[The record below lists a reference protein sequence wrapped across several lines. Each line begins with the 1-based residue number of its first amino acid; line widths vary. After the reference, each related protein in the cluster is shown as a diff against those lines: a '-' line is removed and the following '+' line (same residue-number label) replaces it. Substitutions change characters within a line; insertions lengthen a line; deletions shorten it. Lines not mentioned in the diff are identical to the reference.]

1 MPPNVVEP
9 VASIKVIPQAS
20 ICNEIVIDGTNSI
33 TSGGGRDN
41 VTWSVT
47 SIYAFQN
54 DFGRKFRKTFD
65 DALRNISRYAS
76 SDQTLRLSIPQEIS
90 KIGHNG
96 GIRQIL

>member
-47 SIYAFQN
+47 SIYAFSN
-54 DFGRKFRKTFD
+54 DFGREFRETFD

-76 SDQTLRLSIPQEIS
+76 GDPNLTIVHSSRDF
-90 KIGHNG
+90 
-96 GIRQIL
+96 